1 MKACIALMKYVIIIS
16 FFTALFGVNTFQT
29 NAIKVLSLTEF
40 KEHTENKNV
49 QLIDVRTS
57 DEFNSG
63 HIKDAKNI
71 DFYSGNFNVE
81 FNKLDK
87 EQPVY
92 VYCRSGSRSR
102 KTASKLEAIGFTEI
116 YDLNGGFLNYK

>member
-1 MKACIALMKYVIIIS
+1 MKYVIIIS
-16 FFTALFGVNTFQT
+16 FFTALFGVNTLQS

-40 KEHTENKNV
+40 KEHTENKKV
-49 QLIDVRTS
+49 QLIDVRTP

-71 DFYSGNFNVE
+71 DFFSGKFNVE